1 MDLVISKR
9 EGRSISDIF
18 ALHGEEYFRGLETG
32 LLEEIQ
38 KKSGVVV
45 SCGGGAPMR
54 SANVAAMEKSGRIVF
69 LQASPETI
77 YERVKDSHDR
87 PLLEGNKNV
96 AYISELLEKR
106 REKYEAAAD
115 IFIETDGKKVSE
127 IGEEIMHSLW
137 ALEHKNKNDNDGRI

>member
-1 MDLVISKR
+1 
-9 EGRSISDIF
+9 
-18 ALHGEEYFRGLETG
+18 
-32 LLEEIQ
+32 
-38 KKSGVVV
+38 
-45 SCGGGAPMR
+45 MR
-54 SANVAAMEKSGRIVF
+54 SVNVDAMGKSGRIVF
-69 LQASPETI
+69 LRASPETI